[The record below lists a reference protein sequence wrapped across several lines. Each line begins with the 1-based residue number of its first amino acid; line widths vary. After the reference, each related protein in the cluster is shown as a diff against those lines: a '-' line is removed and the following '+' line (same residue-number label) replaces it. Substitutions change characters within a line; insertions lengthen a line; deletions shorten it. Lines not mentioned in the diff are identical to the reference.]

1 MLIFQAL
8 VKSVSSLSQRLDT
21 IDDLSKEGIVSK
33 ADLSRVDSDQNV
45 VRELSNISVS
55 HSLVISSAKSIRSAL
70 GILSGTLTRNASFT
84 SGRIV
89 SGSLTRDAS
98 FTSGRI
104 VSGSLTRDA
113 SFASGA
119 GRQNSFILTIET
131 ETVAER
137 HTENPS
143 ESDLSS
149 ADLSLGVSRY
159 FFWSGDRRYY

>member
-70 GILSGTLTRNASFT
+70 RILSGTLTRNASFT

-89 SGSLTRDAS
+89 SGSLTRN
-98 FTSGRI
+98 
-104 VSGSLTRDA
+104 A
-113 SFASGA
+113 SFASGK

-131 ETVAER
+131 ETVAEKN
-137 HTENPS
+137 TENPS

-159 FFWSGDRRYY
+159 FF